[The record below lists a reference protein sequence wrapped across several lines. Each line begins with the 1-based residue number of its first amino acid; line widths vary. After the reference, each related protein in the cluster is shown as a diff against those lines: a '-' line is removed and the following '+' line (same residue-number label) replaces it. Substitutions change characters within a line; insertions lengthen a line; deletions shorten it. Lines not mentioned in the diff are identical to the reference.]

1 MIDIQNLSFSYKKTP
16 VFDNISL
23 SFQEGNI
30 YGLLGENGV
39 GKTTLLKLVCGLQR
53 PTEGSCTVDGIT
65 SQQRLPEM
73 LQRVVF
79 LPDEV
84 SLPDGKTPQQ
94 YVNELAPFYPNFAQG
109 TFLHLMEELEVEP
122 DRKFKEMSF
131 GQQKK
136 SLIAASLSLGTDYV
150 LFDEPTNGLDIPSK
164 AQFRSIL
171 SRRLEERNTIIIS
184 THQVKDV
191 ENLIDPIVILNSNAV
206 LLDASVQRIQQKLFF
221 EYGGEQRPDAL
232 YSEMQPGGFLNVV
245 PNQTGE
251 ESQLNIEALFNA
263 VLRNK
268 NIIREI
274 GLTPNPSPK
283 EKGTAAD
290 NETNKSNQ

>member
-1 MIDIQNLSFSYKKTP
+1 MIEITNLCFGYKKTQ

-23 SFQEGNI
+23 SFKEGNI

-39 GKTTLLKLVCGLQR
+39 GKTTLLKLICGLQR
-53 PTEGSCTVDGIT
+53 PVSGSCSVDGET
-65 SQQRLPEM
+65 SFQRLPSM
-73 LQRVVF
+73 LQRITF

-84 SLPDGKTPQQ
+84 KLPDNATPQR
-94 YVNELAPFYPNFAQG
+94 YVEELKPFYPNFAQA
-109 TFLHLMEELEVEP
+109 TFLHLMQEFEVKP

-136 SLIAASLSLGTDYV
+136 SLIAAALSLGTDYV
-150 LFDEPTNGLDIPSK
+150 LLDEPTNGLDIPGK

-171 SRRLEERNTIIIS
+171 SKRVDERSTIIIS

-191 ENLIDPIVILNSNAV
+191 ENLIDPIVILSNNAV
-206 LLDASVQRIQQKLFF
+206 LLDATVQRITDKLYF
-221 EYGGEQRPDAL
+221 EYGGEKRDDAL
-232 YSEMQPGGFLNVV
+232 YSEMQPGGYMNVI

-251 ESQLNIEALFNA
+251 ESQINIEALFNA

-268 NIIREI
+268 SRIHEMF
-274 GLTPNPSPK
+274 
-283 EKGTAAD
+283 A
-290 NETNKSNQ
+290 

>member
-1 MIDIQNLSFSYKKTP
+1 MIEIKNLDFSYKKTP
-16 VFDNISL
+16 VFNNINL
-23 SFQEGNI
+23 SFPQGAI

-39 GKTTLLKLVCGLQR
+39 GKTTLLKIICGLQR
-53 PTEGSCTVDGIT
+53 PVSGSCTVDGMT
-65 SQQRLPEM
+65 SYDRLPAM
-73 LQRVVF
+73 LQRIVF

-84 SLPDGKTPQQ
+84 TLPDNATPQK
-94 YVNELAPFYPNFAQG
+94 YVDELAPFYPTFSQG
-109 TFLHLMEELEVEP
+109 SFLHLMQELEVEP

-150 LFDEPTNGLDIPSK
+150 LLDEPTNGLDIPSK

-171 SRRLEERNTIIIS
+171 SKIADEGKTIIIS

-191 ENLIDPIVILNSNAV
+191 ENLIDPIVILSHNAV
-206 LLDASVQRIQQKLFF
+206 LLDASVQKITEKLFF
-221 EYGGEQRPDAL
+221 EYGGAERPDAL
-232 YSEMQPGGFLNVV
+232 YSELLPGGYMNVV
-245 PNQTGE
+245 ANENGE

-268 NIIREI
+268 EKI
-274 GLTPNPSPK
+274 K
-283 EKGTAAD
+283 ELFA
-290 NETNKSNQ
+290 

>member
-1 MIDIQNLSFSYKKTP
+1 MIEIRNLDFMYKKSP
-16 VFDNISL
+16 VFSNISL
-23 SFQEGNI
+23 SFPQGNI

-39 GKTTLLKLVCGLQR
+39 GKTTLLKLICGLLR
-53 PTEGSCTVDGIT
+53 PSQGSVTIDGAT
-65 SQQRLPEM
+65 SYDRHPDM
-73 LQRVVF
+73 LQRIVF

-84 SLPDGKTPQQ
+84 SLPDGRTPQQ
-94 YVNELAPFYPNFAQG
+94 FVNELAPFYPNYAWG
-109 TFLHLMEELEVEP
+109 TFLHLMQELEVEP
-122 DRKFKEMSF
+122 DRKFREMSF

-164 AQFRSIL
+164 AQLRSIL
-171 SRRLEERNTIIIS
+171 SRRFEERNTIIIS

-191 ENLIDPIVILNSNAV
+191 ENLIDPIVILSNSGV

-221 EYGGEQRPDAL
+221 EYGGEKRDDAL
-232 YSEMQPGGFLNVV
+232 YSEMQPGGWLNVI
-245 PNQTGE
+245 PNQSGE

-268 NIIREI
+268 N
-274 GLTPNPSPK
+274 TVK
-283 EKGTAAD
+283 ELFK
-290 NETNKSNQ
+290 

>member
-1 MIDIQNLSFSYKKTP
+1 MIEIKNLDFSYKKTS
-16 VFDNISL
+16 VFSNINL
-23 SFQEGNI
+23 SFPEGSI

-39 GKTTLLKLVCGLQR
+39 GKTTLLKLICGLQR
-53 PTEGSCTVDGIT
+53 PGQGTCTVDGMT
-65 SQQRLPEM
+65 CYDRLPAM
-73 LQRVVF
+73 LQRIVF

-84 SLPDGKTPQQ
+84 QLPDNATPQQ
-94 YVNELAPFYPNFAQG
+94 YVNELAPFYPTFSQG
-109 TFLHLMEELEVEP
+109 TFLHLMQELEVEP

-150 LFDEPTNGLDIPSK
+150 LLDEPTNGLDIPSK

-171 SRRLEERNTIIIS
+171 SKMADEGKTIIIS

-191 ENLIDPIVILNSNAV
+191 ENLIDPIVILSHNAV
-206 LLDASVQRIQQKLFF
+206 LLDASVQKITEKLFF
-221 EYGGEQRPDAL
+221 EYGGEAREDAL
-232 YSEMQPGGFLNVV
+232 YSELLPGGYMNVV
-245 PNQTGE
+245 PNTTGE

-268 NIIREI
+268 NQI
-274 GLTPNPSPK
+274 
-283 EKGTAAD
+283 
-290 NETNKSNQ
+290 NELFK